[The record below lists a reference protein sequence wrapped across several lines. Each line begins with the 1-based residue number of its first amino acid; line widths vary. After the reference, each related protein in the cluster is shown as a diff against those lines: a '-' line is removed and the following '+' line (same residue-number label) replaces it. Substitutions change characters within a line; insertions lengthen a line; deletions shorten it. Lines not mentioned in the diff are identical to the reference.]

1 MARRQDLSGFDD
13 AERFNLRLQMRNRSK
28 LRLFA
33 GSCAIVSL
41 VLVTYVTT
49 EAWFASGWT
58 GKGEG
63 LGEMDELSHMAGS
76 SLKGLHT
83 ARDMISANKYGRE
96 KEELLDMVDRIGAIA
111 QDGTPND
118 EPSLKRPR
126 TTGPKVDTKSV
137 QFSVHVVVEHPTG
150 LDMLMV
156 RGREGGEW
164 GPVTGTA
171 VTTRV
176 TGADADGD
184 RDGTPWNAKKAA
196 AIDDPAVRKAAA
208 DALSAQTGLD
218 QPPEIEFM
226 QLLPPRD
233 QRVTMTYVALAREA
247 QVSAVG
253 LRGGGSKS
261 AVRRVPLDT
270 SLAGLTGDNK
280 VDAERKKTS
289 VRPRDT
295 MGSTSR
301 IVARDAAALRT
312 FLEPWTSTVGKDP
325 KAACKDPR
333 VAAARASGDEN
344 EAARLYKEWQQEQ

>member
-13 AERFNLRLQMRNRSK
+13 AERFNLRRQMRNRSK

-176 TGADADGD
+176 IRRGPRRRSRRYPLEREEGRRDRRPGRAQGCRGCAHRPDGP
-184 RDGTPWNAKKAA
+184 GPTP
-196 AIDDPAVRKAAA
+196 
-208 DALSAQTGLD
+208 
-218 QPPEIEFM
+218 
-226 QLLPPRD
+226 
-233 QRVTMTYVALAREA
+233 
-247 QVSAVG
+247 
-253 LRGGGSKS
+253 
-261 AVRRVPLDT
+261 
-270 SLAGLTGDNK
+270 GD
-280 VDAERKKTS
+280 
-289 VRPRDT
+289 
-295 MGSTSR
+295 
-301 IVARDAAALRT
+301 
-312 FLEPWTSTVGKDP
+312 
-325 KAACKDPR
+325 
-333 VAAARASGDEN
+333 
-344 EAARLYKEWQQEQ
+344 